1 VIRGTTVITPEPIP
15 EKELEKLKA
24 NIMNLAGRFNKRLNE
39 EKPIKSSLF
48 KIMTFRMTRS
58 GLQSSDLKLYDYEYY
73 KEKGWLKSG
82 YYYDIRLG
90 PIQRVV
96 GRFSDFLGRKLFI

>member
-1 VIRGTTVITPEPIP
+1 MECPYCQ
-15 EKELEKLKA
+15 KE
-24 NIMNLAGRFNKRLNE
+24 
-39 EKPIKSSLF
+39 
-48 KIMTFRMTRS
+48 
-58 GLQSSDLKLYDYEYY
+58 YEYY
-73 KEKGWLKSG
+73 NEKGWFKSD